1 MHASIRHALH
11 AFPLP
16 TFDLVVLGFFAFCW
30 LFYEPLLKRLGHAK
44 NVINTDMTVIRRRWM
59 AEMAVREIALLDGQ
73 LLGHAINSASFFASS
88 NLILIAAA
96 AGVLF
101 GGDSALKSIEGLAVL
116 APASTLVFQIKM
128 GLVLIAL
135 ARGLL
140 DFIWAIRQMNYCLA
154 AIGATPMWAPRKVLE
169 DYAEATGAVL
179 NPALSSFNA
188 GVRGYYFALAAAA
201 WLLGPIAFAAAT
213 GGAMALLLWR
223 QRRSPASVAVRRIR
237 EILEAQPVTTGPH
250 LPRDDQASLS

>member
-1 MHASIRHALH
+1 MPEHLPAL
-11 AFPLP
+11 PLP
-16 TFDLVVLGFFAFCW
+16 ILDIAVLAFFAFCW
-30 LFYEPLLKRLGHAK
+30 LFYEPLLKRLGHEK

-101 GGDSALKSIEGLAVL
+101 GGDSAFKSIEGLVVL
-116 APASTLVFQIKM
+116 APASSLVFQIKM

-140 DFIWAIRQMNYCLA
+140 DFIWSIRQMNYCLA

-201 WLLGPIAFAAAT
+201 WLLGPIAFAVAT
-213 GGAMALLLWR
+213 GGAMVLLVWR
-223 QRRSPASVAVRRIR
+223 QRRSPASAAVRRIR
-237 EILEAQPVTTGPH
+237 AILEAQPVTVGPH
-250 LPRDDQASLS
+250 MPRDDA